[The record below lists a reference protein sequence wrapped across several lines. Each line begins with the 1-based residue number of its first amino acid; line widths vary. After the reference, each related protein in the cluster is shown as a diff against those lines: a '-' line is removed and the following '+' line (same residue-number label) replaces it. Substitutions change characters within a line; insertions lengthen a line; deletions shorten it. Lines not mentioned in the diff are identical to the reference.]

1 MAPRCVGCAQTSKVA
16 SGNWLRIFVDVIVA
30 QGMESGGHV
39 RGQVGRLPLLPTV
52 VEAVAPTPV
61 LAAGGI
67 VHGRGLAAALSLGA
81 EGVWVG
87 PRFVASAESEA
98 HEDTIRGLP
107 ARLA

>member
-1 MAPRCVGCAQTSKVA
+1 
-16 SGNWLRIFVDVIVA
+16 VDVIVA